1 MDSLPT
7 VTNNTTFEQIAS
19 LIGQDVPTN
28 GGGPSINLL
37 KINRDNED
45 DNGRSIPAGSFF
57 VNLPEGTVYAKTIKF
72 QLFMQRYQ
80 YMHYDAEANEMVSK
94 SILAKNLYPQTE
106 IPDTIGTMRC
116 GSVPAAQR
124 DSLSAEQA
132 LKQKDI
138 KCFRMLYGKVTFND
152 AVDADGKSVEV
163 ADLPVL
169 WRARGSNFMPISKPL
184 DALSAQKKPFIF
196 FNLNASLN
204 RQKNGG
210 LVYYVSDLSIGD
222 GPLDFTEDDQELL
235 KFFDEN
241 ITSENKQIMADHDKA
256 LRMSGDVIDADSLD
270 ASIDSALNDDLP
282 ESLTA

>member
-28 GGGPSINLL
+28 SGGPSINLL

-163 ADLPVL
+163 ANLPVL

>member
-1 MDSLPT
+1 MESLPT

-45 DNGRSIPAGSFF
+45 DNGRLIPAGSFF

-106 IPDTIGTMRC
+106 IPDTRGTMRC
-116 GSVPAAQR
+116 GSEPAAQR

-152 AVDADGKSVEV
+152 AVDAEGKSVEV
-163 ADLPVL
+163 ANLPVL

-241 ITSENKQIMADHDKA
+241 INSENKQVMADYDKA
-256 LRMSGDVIDADSLD
+256 LRMSGDIIDADSVD

>member
-1 MDSLPT
+1 
-7 VTNNTTFEQIAS
+7 
-19 LIGQDVPTN
+19 
-28 GGGPSINLL
+28 
-37 KINRDNED
+37 
-45 DNGRSIPAGSFF
+45 
-57 VNLPEGTVYAKTIKF
+57 
-72 QLFMQRYQ
+72 
-80 YMHYDAEANEMVSK
+80 
-94 SILAKNLYPQTE
+94 
-106 IPDTIGTMRC
+106 
-116 GSVPAAQR
+116 
-124 DSLSAEQA
+124 
-132 LKQKDI
+132 
-138 KCFRMLYGKVTFND
+138 MLYGKVTFND

-222 GPLDFTEDDQELL
+222 GPLDFTEDDQGLL

>member
-222 GPLDFTEDDQELL
+222 GPLDFTEDDQGLL

>member
-152 AVDADGKSVEV
+152 AVDAEGKSVEV
-163 ADLPVL
+163 SNLPVL

-204 RQKNGG
+204 RQKMEG
-210 LVYYVSDLSIGD
+210 
-222 GPLDFTEDDQELL
+222 
-235 KFFDEN
+235 
-241 ITSENKQIMADHDKA
+241 
-256 LRMSGDVIDADSLD
+256 
-270 ASIDSALNDDLP
+270 
-282 ESLTA
+282 

>member
-28 GGGPSINLL
+28 SGGPSINLL

-152 AVDADGKSVEV
+152 AVDAEGKSVEV
-163 ADLPVL
+163 ANLPVL

-210 LVYYVSDLSIGD
+210 LVYYVSDLSVGD

>member
-1 MDSLPT
+1 MESLPT

-152 AVDADGKSVEV
+152 AVDAEGKSVEV
-163 ADLPVL
+163 ANLPVL

-241 ITSENKQIMADHDKA
+241 INSENKQVMADYDKA
-256 LRMSGDVIDADSLD
+256 LRMSGDIIDADSVD

>member
-80 YMHYDAEANEMVSK
+80 YMHYDAVANEMVSK

>member
-152 AVDADGKSVEV
+152 AVDAEGKSVEV
-163 ADLPVL
+163 SNLPVL

>member
-1 MDSLPT
+1 MESLPT

-37 KINRDNED
+37 KINRAHED
-45 DNGRSIPAGSFF
+45 DNGRLIPAGSFF
-57 VNLPEGTVYAKTIKF
+57 VNLPEGTVYATTIKF
-72 QLFMQRYQ
+72 QLCMQRYQ

-94 SILAKNLYPQTE
+94 SVLAKNLYPQTE

-152 AVDADGKSVEV
+152 AVDAEGKSVEV
-163 ADLPVL
+163 ANLPVL

-241 ITSENKQIMADHDKA
+241 INSENKQVMADYDKA
-256 LRMSGDVIDADSLD
+256 LRMSGDIIDADSVD

>member
-1 MDSLPT
+1 MESLPT

-45 DNGRSIPAGSFF
+45 DNGRSIPADSFF

-94 SILAKNLYPQTE
+94 SVLAKNLYPQTE

-124 DSLSAEQA
+124 DCLSAEQDI
-132 LKQKDI
+132 KQKDI

-152 AVDADGKSVEV
+152 AVDAEGKSVEV
-163 ADLPVL
+163 ANLPVL

-241 ITSENKQIMADHDKA
+241 INSENKQVMADYDKA
-256 LRMSGDVIDADSLD
+256 LRMSGDIIDADSVD

>member
-28 GGGPSINLL
+28 SGGPSINLL

-152 AVDADGKSVEV
+152 AVDAEGKSVEV
-163 ADLPVL
+163 ANLPVL

>member
-222 GPLDFTEDDQELL
+222 GPLDFTEDDQGLL

-270 ASIDSALNDDLP
+270 ASIDDALNDDLP

>member
-80 YMHYDAEANEMVSK
+80 YMHYDAVANEMVSK

-152 AVDADGKSVEV
+152 AVDAEGKSVEV
-163 ADLPVL
+163 ANLPVL

>member
-152 AVDADGKSVEV
+152 AVDAEGKSVEV

-222 GPLDFTEDDQELL
+222 GPLDFTEDDQGLL

>member
-152 AVDADGKSVEV
+152 AVDAEGKSVEV
-163 ADLPVL
+163 SNLPVL

-222 GPLDFTEDDQELL
+222 GPLDFTEDDQGLL